1 MGLKEWCVIAVLCVL
16 GTIQA
21 QDKPT
26 PLVIWHGMGDT
37 CCFFFS
43 MGHIEKL
50 VMQRI
55 PGIYVRSLMI
65 GSNIIADEEH
75 GYFGNVNDQV
85 EEVCNKLA
93 NDTELQGGYHAMG
106 FSQGG
111 QFLRAVAQRCPEPA
125 MHNLITFGGQHQGVF
140 GLPNCAPD
148 DQFCE
153 EMRRL
158 LDLGAYIERAVAERC
173 SNPPMK
179 NLITFGGQ
187 HQGVF
192 GLPHCP
198 ENPSKSQTCEYIRRV
213 LNYGSYLHWIQN
225 SLVQAQYWHDPLHAE
240 DYCNKSIFLAD
251 INNEKVVN
259 EKYRE
264 NLNKLDNF
272 VMVKF
277 LADSMV
283 VPVESEWFGFY
294 TPGQDVEV
302 LPLQQTQLY
311 IEDRLGLKEM
321 DETGKLHFLTQDGD
335 HLDFTDEW
343 FLEEIVD
350 KFVA

>member
-158 LDLGAYIERAVAERC
+158 LDLGAYID
-173 SNPPMK
+173 
-179 NLITFGGQ
+179 
-187 HQGVF
+187 
-192 GLPHCP
+192 
-198 ENPSKSQTCEYIRRV
+198 
-213 LNYGSYLHWIQN
+213 WIQN

>member
-111 QFLRAVAQRCPEPA
+111 QFL
-125 MHNLITFGGQHQGVF
+125 
-140 GLPNCAPD
+140 
-148 DQFCE
+148 
-153 EMRRL
+153 
-158 LDLGAYIERAVAERC
+158 RAVAERC